1 LKLRIAKISFFYRTL
16 SSEVK

>member
-1 LKLRIAKISFFYRTL
+1 LKLRTAKISFFYRTL